1 VGLRYHERDEERAE
15 SQRGHHEY
23 GQDDVAIWK
32 TLAQR
37 LEEASRNCM
46 PLRFCRHCYPP
57 ILRDR
62 QYLDSMNSAMI
73 RHVIAALA
81 GRASQAA

>member
-15 SQRGHHEY
+15 SQRGHHQY

-37 LEEASRNCM
+37 LEEASRNRM
-46 PLRFCRHCYPP
+46 PLPLPP
-57 ILRDR
+57 NLK
-62 QYLDSMNSAMI
+62 
-73 RHVIAALA
+73 
-81 GRASQAA
+81 G